1 MEQFLRL
8 SQDWSF
14 DDMSRVIHVSERF
27 YSMISYGASVF
38 HVSRTQFADKVL
50 DSHLSLIRTR
60 FLEKKEKVQ
69 VSESLIAEGLKLIK
83 SVDSEKAKEV
93 ELALKELRTKS
104 LNGIG

>member
-1 MEQFLRL
+1 
-8 SQDWSF
+8 
-14 DDMSRVIHVSERF
+14 MSRVIHVSERF

-38 HVSRTQFADKVL
+38 HVSRTQFADKLL

-69 VSESLIAEGLKLIK
+69 ISLGIKQKVQVSESLIAEGLELIK
-83 SVDSEKAKEV
+83 SVDSEKAKQV

-104 LNGIG
+104 LNGIS